1 MIYYVIILLVIG
13 LDQLTKLLIR
23 QNFEPGQSLPLIEDV
38 LHLTYVQNQGAAFSI
53 LEGKPLFF
61 IVINVI
67 VVAVILVYIA
77 LRRRTLHPLALTALA
92 LVAGGGAGNNLI
104 DRVRFGYVVDFIDF
118 QIWPVFNV
126 ADIGVVVGVGLLFIY
141 VIIIESRRAKKID
154 K

>member
-61 IVINVI
+61 IVINAI